1 MFLTTERSVPNSTT
15 DSSLGGDFY
24 DSTLGVFIRSAPG
37 TLVVF
42 VPSDWHGTT
51 LLNME
56 PRDAEK
62 IIIQAGISIVTSSR
76 INKIFRDFKEG
87 ILTDKEAL
95 KEVKEAVEKNEG
107 GHEEEVGNL

>member
-1 MFLTTERSVPNSTT
+1 MFLTTEQSVPNSTT

-24 DSTLGVFIRSAPG
+24 DSTLRVFIRSAPG

-42 VPSDWHGTT
+42 IPSNWHGTT

-62 IIIQAGISIVTSSR
+62 IMIQAGISIVTSSR
-76 INKIFRDFKEG
+76 ISKIFQQFKEG
-87 ILTDKEAL
+87 ILTQKEAL
-95 KEVKEAVEKNEG
+95 KEAKEAVEKNEG
-107 GHEEEVGNL
+107 GHEEEVDDL